1 MSGGRFSLGANYWSR
16 AGGPRMWT
24 RFDRLRVREE
34 LGWARD
40 MGLDTLR
47 SFLYWPDLEPAP
59 RVMDEEVWKHV
70 GEFLEDV
77 EETGLNTWVTLLV
90 GHMSGQ
96 NWDPPWRE
104 GRDLWTDESMLQET
118 EWWLGECGR
127 RLGGSSAVAGFV
139 MTNEWPLWSGPTR
152 PPLARTWI
160 RRMVAAVRQG
170 DASAHPISW
179 GDGLWSG
186 FGAPNGISREV
197 VEAHTDV
204 VGPHVYPESADP
216 LEVAFSAYEAV
227 AMARGARPV
236 LLEEFGTTDAFGTRA
251 SQAAYYRSALAGALL
266 GGALGAWGW
275 CLTDFKLPHDAPYS
289 HHAFEL
295 RFGLVTEDGVP
306 KETSH
311 AMRAFRPVADGFGP
325 VATDPVAVLVP
336 AVQSGDMP
344 FPRGPEAPLVTGV
357 ARRMLR
363 QLAQLGYNPRVVR
376 EPMPVFG
383 QVEQPDVAIDLS
395 DVRLV
400 FCAAPRVGEPL
411 REQLWDWV
419 AAGGHLYLAYSDS
432 PWWPDPEEQVGVSFA
447 GPYGWRPRLDGEH
460 VWRWGSEWRRIG
472 AREVPYRR
480 AGAWGRHRRVF
491 GGRAGAV
498 CQAAWCGLHDVGRCR
513 ARTHPGHPARPLPRH
528 GEGCRRRSRRGPPAR
543 GNAVRAVHDRK
554 SSGGE
559 SRGGPGHVRDEDDRW
574 TVVPDT

>member
-1 MSGGRFSLGANYWSR
+1 
-16 AGGPRMWT
+16 
-24 RFDRLRVREE
+24 
-34 LGWARD
+34 
-40 MGLDTLR
+40 
-47 SFLYWPDLEPAP
+47 
-59 RVMDEEVWKHV
+59 
-70 GEFLEDV
+70 
-77 EETGLNTWVTLLV
+77 
-90 GHMSGQ
+90 
-96 NWDPPWRE
+96 
-104 GRDLWTDESMLQET
+104 
-118 EWWLGECGR
+118 
-127 RLGGSSAVAGFV
+127 
-139 MTNEWPLWSGPTR
+139 
-152 PPLARTWI
+152 
-160 RRMVAAVRQG
+160 MVAVVRQG
-170 DASAHPISW
+170 GASAHPISW

-236 LLEEFGTTDAFGTRA
+236 LLEEFGTTDAFRTRA
-251 SQAAYYRSALAGALL
+251 SQAAYYRSALSGALL

-311 AMRAFRPVADGFGP
+311 AMRTLRPVADGFGP

-376 EPMPVFG
+376 EPMPVSG
-383 QVEQPDVAIDLS
+383 QVEQPDLAIDLS

-400 FCAAPRVGEPL
+400 FCPAPRVGEPL

-480 AGAWGRHRRVF
+480 ADAHGADIAGYLGDVPVLFVKRHGAGCMTSAVAALEHIPDILPALCRGIAKDAAVDPAVALPRAGMQCGRSTTGNLLVVNHGEDPVTCEMRTTDGRSCLTRDGRNPAGVVTVGAHDWWWGR
-491 GGRAGAV
+491 
-498 CQAAWCGLHDVGRCR
+498 L
-513 ARTHPGHPARPLPRH
+513 PG
-528 GEGCRRRSRRGPPAR
+528 
-543 GNAVRAVHDRK
+543 
-554 SSGGE
+554 
-559 SRGGPGHVRDEDDRW
+559 
-574 TVVPDT
+574 